1 MAKLKQRFC
10 CNIFYRIGR
19 HSPLR
24 NVYNK
29 GTQVKNHF
37 LTVCLLCSKFAT
49 STTLINIG
57 RLNIYCRKLQTKR
70 HTFYNLAHFHVA
82 TKKRLRKAVS
92 FLKIMYY
99 VCNSILQNA

>member
-10 CNIFYRIGR
+10 CNFFSPIDR

-49 STTLINIG
+49 STTITNI
-57 RLNIYCRKLQTKR
+57 CRWKYKC
-70 HTFYNLAHFHVA
+70 A
-82 TKKRLRKAVS
+82 
-92 FLKIMYY
+92 
-99 VCNSILQNA
+99 